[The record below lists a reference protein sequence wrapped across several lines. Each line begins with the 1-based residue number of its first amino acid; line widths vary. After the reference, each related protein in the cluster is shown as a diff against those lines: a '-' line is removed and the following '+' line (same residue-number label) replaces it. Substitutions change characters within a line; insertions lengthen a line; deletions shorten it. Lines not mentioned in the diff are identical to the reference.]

1 MIWSRDIV
9 WYMHL
14 NIIISVTLTKK
25 IKLFKK
31 NPTYFLAIA
40 AINTCNH
47 NVSLEHLSLY
57 FVFVK
62 VRNLDDVKNQFI

>member
-25 IKLFKK
+25 IKLLKK
-31 NPTYFLAIA
+31 TPTYFLAIA
-40 AINTCNH
+40 AINTCTH